1 MTDPVLSTSP
11 LGAPPWATDDPFLFC
26 VHHKDA
32 YPAGTPALGVAPELL
47 RGRQLGMDFS
57 GRDGW
62 SMYHGD
68 AVPGFPQHPHRGFET
83 LTVARSGFID
93 HFDSLGATA
102 RFGAGDAQWMTAGAG
117 IVHSEMFPLLE
128 QDADNPAEL
137 FQIWLNL
144 PARDK
149 LVAPY
154 FTMLWSE
161 DLPTLREEGAELTVV
176 AGGLCGAE
184 PPAPPPNS
192 WAADP
197 AHEVVVATVRLA
209 PGGRWTL
216 PPAKAGVGRSL
227 YAFAGQGLKVAGRPA
242 SGQRLRLRAELP
254 ALLEAGS
261 EPAELLLLQGRPI
274 GEPVAQHGP
283 FVMNTRA
290 ELATAFRDFQETGF
304 GGWPWP
310 SDAPVHPRGRGRFAV
325 HAEGATE
332 ER

>member
-26 VHHKDA
+26 VHHKGA